1 MCDTWKRPSGH
12 LGQILQEGETY
23 SSRPGLLYFHAQF
36 HHLPDAVHMETVP
49 KVPSQMVTP

>member
-12 LGQILQEGETY
+12 FGQILQEGETY
-23 SSRPGLLYFHAQF
+23 SSHPDLLYFHAQF
-36 HHLPDAVHMETVP
+36 HHLRDAVHMVTVP